1 MIRLFGWVGT
11 IIVLGALAA
20 ACGGENR
27 SGETAVTAAGRPAVV
42 ASAPTGALEW
52 SVPVP
57 AEPVPVADR
66 PVVVVSVP
74 ETAPAEAAEQAVAV
88 SGVSGGLLS
97 VVIPPCTPLD
107 GVDRDPCSSQ
117 LPPSIHPG
125 GLTASIPSFVK
136 NPPSFDDIMTGMG
149 IDTPHIVVRV
159 TVEPGTTRCEGYPT
173 KDFAY
178 VGGSIS
184 DITNYWCFADVRVN
198 DYIVGAGPPTLTI
211 GLLRNTFLPSGDRD
225 WERDK
230 DWAIEHEFKNP
241 AARTAATYEGREL
254 VLFLKPTPT
263 MTVEAWTV
271 GGGWDTWFVRRDP
284 DTDPPGVTAAF
295 RWENRVVSEADLD
308 DLVTEVT
315 AAAAARTTTD
325 QTSTA
330 QSSTENTTQPTT
342 TVAEFWDRPPPYL
355 VTRADQLR
363 DFYIAGG
370 AVYEGDDA
378 TTVLPP
384 PAPIPPGVPTNVAVT
399 QNGDRWFITWDAAV
413 TGGDTS
419 RYYLWIDSTRSDGT
433 VTSFYNT
440 YTLEAETE
448 FEITYMAAPFGEQFT
463 VQVRGWNSHGYS
475 DWTETETLTTPPSVT
490 TTTTST
496 TSAPSSTT
504 STSA

>member
-1 MIRLFGWVGT
+1 MIRLFARVGPL
-11 IIVLGALAA
+11 IVLGALAA
-20 ACGGENR
+20 ACGGANR
-27 SGETAVTAAGRPAVV
+27 SGETAVTAA
-42 ASAPTGALEW
+42 PTGALEW
-52 SVPVP
+52 SGPAP

-66 PVVVVSVP
+66 PVVVVAVP
-74 ETAPAEAAEQAVAV
+74 ETVPAEAAEQAVAV
-88 SGVSGGLLS
+88 SGVSSGGLLS

-107 GVDRDPCSSQ
+107 GVDRDPCSLQ

-125 GLTASIPSFVK
+125 GLTSSIPSFVK
-136 NPPSFDDIMTGMG
+136 DPPSFDDIMTGMG
-149 IDTPHIVVRV
+149 IYTPHIVVRV

-173 KDFAY
+173 RHFAY
-178 VGGSIS
+178 LGGA
-184 DITNYWCFADVRVN
+184 TRGTVNYWCFADVRVN

-211 GLLRNTFLPSGDRD
+211 GFLRHTFLLAGDRD

-263 MTVEAWTV
+263 MTVESWAV
-271 GGGWDTWFVRRDP
+271 GGHWDTWFVRRDP
-284 DTDPPGVTAAF
+284 DTDPPGVTAAW

-330 QSSTENTTQPTT
+330 RSSTESTTQPAT
-342 TVAEFWDRPPPYL
+342 TVVEWWDLPPPYL

-384 PAPIPPGVPTNVAVT
+384 PAPIPPGAPTNVAVT
-399 QNGDRWFITWDAAV
+399 QNGDR
-413 TGGDTS
+413 
-419 RYYLWIDSTRSDGT
+419 
-433 VTSFYNT
+433 
-440 YTLEAETE
+440 
-448 FEITYMAAPFGEQFT
+448 
-463 VQVRGWNSHGYS
+463 
-475 DWTETETLTTPPSVT
+475 
-490 TTTTST
+490 
-496 TSAPSSTT
+496 
-504 STSA
+504 

>member
-1 MIRLFGWVGT
+1 MIRLFARVGPL
-11 IIVLGALAA
+11 IVLGAFAA
-20 ACGGENR
+20 ACGGANR
-27 SGETAVTAAGRPAVV
+27 SGETAVTAADRPAMVT
-42 ASAPTGALEW
+42 SAPTGALEW
-52 SVPVP
+52 SGPVP
-57 AEPVPVADR
+57 AGSVPVSDR
-66 PVVVVSVP
+66 PVVVAAVP

-107 GVDRDPCSSQ
+107 GVDRDPCSLQ

-125 GLTASIPSFVK
+125 GLTSSIPFFVK
-136 NPPSFDDIMTGMG
+136 DPPSFDDIMTGMG
-149 IDTPHIVVRV
+149 MYTPHIVVRV
-159 TVEPGTTRCEGYPT
+159 TVAPGTTRCEGYPT

-178 VGGSIS
+178 LGGSIS

-198 DYIVGAGPPTLTI
+198 EYIVGAGPPTLTI
-211 GLLRNTFLPSGDRD
+211 GLLRNTFLPAGDLD

-230 DWAIEHEFKNP
+230 DWAIEHWFKNP
-241 AARTAATYEGREL
+241 AARVAATYEGREL
-254 VLFLKPTPT
+254 VLFLGPTPT

-271 GGGWDTWFVRRDP
+271 GGGWDTWFVRREP

-308 DLVTEVT
+308 DLITEVT
-315 AAAAARTTTD
+315 AAAAARTAAD

-330 QSSTENTTQPTT
+330 RSSTESATQPTT
-342 TVAEFWDRPPPYL
+342 TVAEFRDRPPPYL

-370 AVYEGDDA
+370 AVYEGDNA

-384 PAPIPPGVPTNVAVT
+384 PAPIPPGVPTNIRLST
-399 QNGDRWFITWDAAV
+399 DGNRQLIIWDEP
-413 TGGDTS
+413 TSGGETE
-419 RYYLWIDSTRSDGT
+419 RYYVWIDSTRSDGT

-448 FEITYMAAPFGEQFT
+448 FEITNMAAPFGEQFT
-463 VQVRGWNSHGYS
+463 VQVRAWNSHGYS
-475 DWTETETLTTPPSVT
+475 HWTEIETLTTPPSVT